1 MQLKQDEKPFGIFF
15 GISLWM
21 RSVNLRGGL
30 GGEGRSGA
38 KIVQGERRTKNEK
51 SLKALFFFCPSA
63 CIPIKPLLLP
73 ADEGQRIAQ
82 VRTLWV
88 KTKHSLLFAFSQKRR
103 KLSWI

>member
-1 MQLKQDEKPFGIFF
+1 MQLKQDEKTFGSFF

-21 RSVNLRGGL
+21 RSVNLRGA
-30 GGEGRSGA
+30 GRRGQKRCKNSA
-38 KIVQGERRTKNEK
+38 RREKNEK

-63 CIPIKPLLLP
+63 CVPIKSLLLP

-103 KLSWI
+103 KLSWT